1 MDFNNCVPS
10 LDNYVAKYMDEN
22 GCSFE
27 EACEELHLCREDFM
41 NKEKFDA

>member
-1 MDFNNCVPS
+1 MELKDYTPS

-27 EACEELHLCREDFM
+27 EACENLEIKQEDVF
-41 NKEKFDA
+41 NQGRFE